1 MESVETVKV
10 IRKDH
15 PDGAVVIN
23 KEDMK
28 PDDKVYVEPK
38 KAPPKKAAK

>member
-1 MESVETVKV
+1 MESIETVKV
-10 IRKDH
+10 VRKDH

-23 KEDMK
+23 KEDLK
-28 PDDKVYVEPK
+28 PTDKIYVESK